1 MLKIQHL
8 YKKIGN
14 FQIKDINVEIEKG
27 EYFVILGPTGC
38 GKSIV
43 LETLSGLYKPDE
55 GKIYFDEVELSKEYP
70 ENREIG
76 FVYQDYMLFPHL
88 LVKDNIIFG
97 LKQRKIPKNQIEEKL
112 SSVVSMLN
120 ISHLIDRRPSTL
132 SGGEK
137 QRVAIARAIITS
149 PKILLMDEP
158 LSSLDPQT
166 KKEFMDMLKD
176 IHDTRKNTVLHV
188 THDFNEAIY
197 LADRIGVMNNG
208 TIVQVGTVKEIFNTP
223 NCDFVS
229 EFMGMKDMINSKV
242 KIAK

>member
-197 LADRIGVMNNG
+197 LADRIGVN
-208 TIVQVGTVKEIFNTP
+208 KY
-223 NCDFVS
+223 
-229 EFMGMKDMINSKV
+229 INK
-242 KIAK
+242 